1 MRYENAKAIVRK
13 HLNYVS
19 GALMSAED
27 DLNRPAEYRTE
38 HLLNLLYLLERNI
51 SDELYQLQREEE
63 LKQIEKLDKMAAD
76 MEGEE

>member
-38 HLLNLLYLLERNI
+38 HILNLLYLLERNI
-51 SDELYQLQREEE
+51 GDELYQLQRQEE
-63 LKQIEKLDKMAAD
+63 LKEIEKLDKMAAD

>member
-38 HLLNLLYLLERNI
+38 HILNLLYLLERNI
-51 SDELYQLQREEE
+51 GDELYQLQRQEE
-63 LKQIEKLDKMAAD
+63 LKEIEERDKMAAD

>member
-38 HLLNLLYLLERNI
+38 HILNLLYILERNI
-51 SDELYQLQREEE
+51 GDELYQLQRQEE
-63 LKQIEKLDKMAAD
+63 LKEIEKLDKMAAD

>member
-27 DLNRPAEYRTE
+27 DLNRPAAYSTE
-38 HLLNLLYLLERNI
+38 HILNLLYILECHI
-51 SDELYQLQREEE
+51 SDELYQLQRQEE
-63 LKQIEKLDKMAAD
+63 LKEIEKLDKMAAD

>member
-38 HLLNLLYLLERNI
+38 HILNLLYLLERNI
-51 SDELYQLQREEE
+51 GDELYQLQRQEE
-63 LKQIEKLDKMAAD
+63 LKEIEELDKMAAD

>member
-1 MRYENAKAIVRK
+1 MRYENVKAIVRK

-38 HLLNLLYLLERNI
+38 HILNLLYLLERNI
-51 SDELYQLQREEE
+51 SDELYQLQRQEE
-63 LKQIEKLDKMAAD
+63 LKEIEKLDKMAAD